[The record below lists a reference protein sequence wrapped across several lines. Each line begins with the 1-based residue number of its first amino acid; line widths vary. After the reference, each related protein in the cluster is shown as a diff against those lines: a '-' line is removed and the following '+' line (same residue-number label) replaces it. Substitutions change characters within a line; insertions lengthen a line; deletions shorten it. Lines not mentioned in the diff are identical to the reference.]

1 MWPLFGAVSGIISD
15 IEVGCMFHDGSHF
28 INFSVYWRMT
38 NATLWWM
45 STDNP
50 RKIFLMGVIQNLK
63 DLSGTIDDN
72 IMDIILL
79 IQDVKDG
86 TTRTQNLE
94 PATWKRYWSTKIC
107 YSNQRLNPFLDSVH
121 FNRQL
126 TLGGS
131 MYQGTCRP
139 GHLLKY
145 NHG

>member
-1 MWPLFGAVSGIISD
+1 
-15 IEVGCMFHDGSHF
+15 
-28 INFSVYWRMT
+28 
-38 NATLWWM
+38 M

-94 PATWKRYWSTKIC
+94 PAT
-107 YSNQRLNPFLDSVH
+107 
-121 FNRQL
+121 
-126 TLGGS
+126 
-131 MYQGTCRP
+131 
-139 GHLLKY
+139 
-145 NHG
+145 